1 MPLVDMSDM
10 LHHAYRNSYA
20 VGAFNLTDP
29 TFLEAI
35 LEGAERTRAPV
46 ILSLAESHFE
56 HFDFEL
62 LMPAVVAAARRAK
75 VPVAIHLDHGTSL
88 AVAEQAIR
96 LGCNGV
102 MMDASHLPFAENAA
116 RTREVVEMAHACGI
130 PVEGELGYVA
140 GVEGEDAARH
150 PGQLIHTSPEEV
162 NRFIAETG
170 VDFLAVSVGT
180 VHGRLPG
187 APRLDFGRLTH
198 ITEAVDIPLVIHGGS
213 GLSDDQFREL
223 IARGVA
229 KINYYTGLSDAA
241 AACVCANAA
250 NNPAAG
256 YAGLL
261 RDVKDAVRA
270 EVERCIRL
278 WGSADHAEELLA
290 KCRPWREV
298 EHVIVYNTNA
308 DLTEQDVE
316 EMMAKGRATL
326 GRIPGV
332 RRVATGRAVKD
343 SPPYRYCWLIR
354 FAQPRVIEAYRDHP
368 HHVEY
373 ADTVFRP
380 NAADRITIDFE
391 TLD

>member
-1 MPLVDMSDM
+1 MPMVDMSDM
-10 LHHAYRNSYA
+10 LHHAYRNGYA
-20 VGAFNLTDP
+20 VGAFNLTGLG
-29 TFLEAI
+29 FLEAI
-35 LEGAERTRAPV
+35 LKGAEHAHAPV

-62 LMPAVVAAARRAK
+62 LMPAVVAAARLAK
-75 VPVAIHLDHGTSL
+75 VPVAVHLDHGASL
-88 AVAEQAIR
+88 ASAERAIR
-96 LGCNGV
+96 LGCNSV
-102 MMDASHLPFAENAA
+102 MVDASHLPFAENTA
-116 RTREVVEMAHACGI
+116 RMREVVDMAHACGI

-140 GVEGEDAARH
+140 GVEGEDAAHH
-150 PGQLIHTSPEEV
+150 PGQLIYTSPEEA
-162 NRFIAETG
+162 NRFVAESG
-170 VDFLAVSVGT
+170 LDFLAVSVGT
-180 VHGRLPG
+180 VHGHAHG
-187 APRLDFGRLTH
+187 APPLDFGRLTH

-241 AACVCANAA
+241 AARIRANAA
-250 NNPAAG
+250 ADPAAG
-256 YAGLL
+256 YTGLM
-261 RDVKDAVRA
+261 RGVKDAVRA

-278 WGSADHAEELLA
+278 WGSADHANEVLA

-298 EHVIVYNTNA
+298 EHVIVYNVNA

-326 GRIPGV
+326 SRIPGV
-332 RRVATGRAVKD
+332 RRVVTGRAVKD
-343 SPPYRYCWLIR
+343 NPPYHYCWLIR
-354 FAQPRVIEAYRDHP
+354 FAQPQVIETYRDHP
-368 HHVEY
+368 RHVEY

-380 NAADRITIDFE
+380 NAGDRITIDFE